1 MSRLLIV
8 SNRLPITL
16 SQKEGRLEVAR
27 SAGGLA
33 TGLAGPHERGDG
45 LWIGWPGDTGDLSAA
60 KRADVAARLAEMR
73 AVPVWLGAD
82 EAKRFY
88 EGFCNSVLWPVFHYL
103 LDQLPIHMQGWA
115 SYERANRRF
124 ADVVAEHHRPGDI
137 VWVHDY
143 QLMLVPQYLR
153 ERVPDARIGYFLHI
167 PFPSSEVFRT
177 LPFREKILEGLL
189 GADLIGFHTP
199 SYLRH
204 FASTLLRVLGIS
216 PEGDRVRVGA
226 REVRLDAFPMG
237 IDAER
242 FSTLAD
248 QPGVVAEAESLRAGA
263 DGCAVILGVD
273 RLDYTKGITRR
284 LLSFEELIK
293 RYPQLR
299 ERVRLIQVAVPSRT
313 DVQAYKGFRREL
325 EGLVGRLNGA
335 LGTPRWVPINYVYRN
350 VSDEELVAL
359 YRAADVMVVT
369 PVRDGMNLVA
379 KEFVAARPDEDG
391 VLVLSEFAGAAAEL
405 REALLVNPFAIDQT
419 AETYARALAL
429 PQEERRA
436 RMRSLRRRVFSFDV
450 DWWARSYLD
459 ALEEATAAPA
469 FQPESRPEEL
479 DLALGRMRDAKR
491 LVLLLDYDG
500 TLVPYAPLP
509 ELASPDAALLELL
522 GGLAKRP
529 GTTVHVVSGR
539 PRETLERWLGTLPIG
554 LHAEHGLW
562 SRAAGVSEWI
572 ARGDAPVEW
581 RDRMRGIF
589 EQFAVHTPGTLVEEK
604 TGSIAWHYRMA
615 DPEYGVQQASELR
628 LHLAALLRQSPF
640 EVLVGEKVIE
650 VRLRGVSKGAIVRE
664 LPSDALVVAL
674 GDDRIDE
681 ELFAAL
687 PESGIA
693 VHVGPAPSRAPL
705 RLASVLEA
713 RRLLEALLRR
723 AETASRL
730 G

>member
-8 SNRLPITL
+8 SNRLPITVT
-16 SQKEGRLEVAR
+16 QKDGRLDVAR
-27 SAGGLA
+27 STGGLA
-33 TGLAGPHERGDG
+33 TGLTGPHERGDG
-45 LWIGWPGDTGDLSAA
+45 LWIGWPGDTGDVGTA
-60 KRADVAARLAEMR
+60 KRADIEDRLAAMR

-88 EGFCNSVLWPVFHYL
+88 EGFCNSVLWPTFHYL
-103 LDQLPIHMQGWA
+103 LDQLPIHMQGWTA
-115 SYERANRRF
+115 YERANRHF

-143 QLMLVPQYLR
+143 QLMLVPQFLR
-153 ERVPDARIGYFLHI
+153 ERIPEIRIGYFLHI

-204 FASTLLRVLGIS
+204 FASTLLRVLGIA
-216 PEGDRVRVGA
+216 PEGDRVRIGT
-226 REVRLDAFPMG
+226 REVRLGAFPMG
-237 IDAER
+237 IDAKR
-242 FSTLAD
+242 FSAAAE
-248 QPGVVAEAESLRAGA
+248 QPAIIAEAQSLRAGA
-263 DGCAVILGVD
+263 EGCALILGVD

-284 LLSFEELIK
+284 LLAFEELI
-293 RYPQLR
+293 RRHPNLT

-335 LGTPRWVPINYVYRN
+335 LGTPRWVPINYVYRSL
-350 VSDEELVAL
+350 SDDELVGL

-405 REALLVNPFAIDQT
+405 REALLVNPFAIDQL
-419 AETYARALAL
+419 AETYARALSL
-429 PQEERRA
+429 PAEERRA
-436 RMRSLRRRVFSFDV
+436 RMRSLRRRVFACDV
-450 DWWARSYLD
+450 DWWARAFLD

-469 FQPESRPEEL
+469 LRPVSPPEEL
-479 DLALGRMRDAKR
+479 RDALVRMREAER
-491 LVLLLDYDG
+491 LILLLDYDG
-500 TLVPYAPLP
+500 TLVPFAPLP

-522 GGLAKRP
+522 AALASRP
-529 GTTVHVVSGR
+529 RTAVHVVSGR
-539 PRETLERWLGTLPIG
+539 PRETLERWFGALPIG

-562 SRAAGVSEWI
+562 SRGPRVTEWI
-572 ARGDAPVEW
+572 SRGEAPAEW
-581 RDRMRGIF
+581 RDRVRGIF
-589 EQFAVHTPGTLVEEK
+589 EQFAVRTPGSLVEEK

-615 DPEYGVQQASELR
+615 DPEFGVQQASELR

-650 VRLRGVSKGAIVRE
+650 VRPRGVSKGAIVRE
-664 LPSDALVVAL
+664 LPNDSLIVAL
-674 GDDRIDE
+674 GDDRTDE

-687 PESGIA
+687 PEGGLA
-693 VHVGPAPSRAPL
+693 VHVGPSPSRAEL
-705 RLASVLEA
+705 RLAGVIEA
-713 RRLLEALLRR
+713 RRLLEALRSNG
-723 AETASRL
+723 A
-730 G
+730 

>member
-16 SQKEGRLEVAR
+16 TQNEGRLEVAR
-27 SAGGLA
+27 SSGGLA

-45 LWIGWPGDTGDLSAA
+45 LWIGWPGDTGNLGAA
-60 KRADVAARLAEMR
+60 ERAQVTERLAALR
-73 AVPVWLGAD
+73 AVPVWLAAD

-88 EGFCNSVLWPVFHYL
+88 EGFCNSVLWPTFHYL
-103 LDQLPIHMQGWA
+103 LDQLPIHMQGWTA
-115 SYERANRRF
+115 YERANRRF
-124 ADVVAEHHRPGDI
+124 ADVVAEHHRPGDL

-143 QLMLVPQYLR
+143 QLMLVPQLLR
-153 ERVPDARIGYFLHI
+153 ERIPDARIGYFLHI

-204 FASTLLRVLGIS
+204 FASTSRVLGIS
-216 PEGDRVRVGA
+216 PEGDRVRVGT

-237 IDAER
+237 IDAKR
-242 FSTLAD
+242 FSAVAEQED
-248 QPGVVAEAESLRAGA
+248 IVAEAQSLRPE
-263 DGCAVILGVD
+263 DCALILGVD

-284 LLSFEELIK
+284 LLSFEEL
-293 RYPQLR
+293 LR
-299 ERVRLIQVAVPSRT
+299 RHPHLTERVRLIQVAVPSRT

-350 VSDEELVAL
+350 LTDEELVAL

-419 AETYARALAL
+419 AETYARALVM
-429 PQEERRA
+429 PTEERRA

-450 DWWARSYLD
+450 DWWVRAFIA
-459 ALEEATAAPA
+459 ALEEATSAPA
-469 FQPESRPEEL
+469 FHPVSRPEEMRAAV
-479 DLALGRMRDAKR
+479 DRMREAER

-500 TLVPYAPLP
+500 TLVPFAPLP

-522 GGLAKRP
+522 GGLASRP
-529 GTTVHVVSGR
+529 RTAVHVVSGR

-562 SRAAGVSEWI
+562 SRAPGGSEWI
-572 ARGDAPVEW
+572 ARGEAPAEW
-581 RDRMRGIF
+581 RDRIRGIF
-589 EQFAVHTPGTLVEEK
+589 EQFAVRTPGTLVEEK
-604 TGSIAWHYRMA
+604 SGSIAWHYRMA
-615 DPEYGVQQASELR
+615 DPEFGVQQASELR

-640 EVLVGEKVIE
+640 EVLVGEKVVE
-650 VRLRGVSKGAIVRE
+650 VRPRGVSKGAIVRE
-664 LPSDALVVAL
+664 LPNDSLVVAL
-674 GDDRIDE
+674 GDDRTDE

-687 PESGIA
+687 PESGLA
-693 VHVGPAPSRAPL
+693 VHVGPAPSRAAL
-705 RLASVLEA
+705 RLAGVIEA
-713 RRLLEALLRR
+713 RRLLEAIR
-723 AETASRL
+723 
-730 G
+730 